1 MIVFAS
7 ADSQHTHPAEPDT
20 FLVTSLERTGD
31 LAVMMQNAISQ
42 HSGLGQAQLEDP
54 FLSSFAQQEVE
65 NILGIAVG
73 NQKTSGY
80 TVGEIYGENNAFTK
94 KVSFLLPVA

>member
-1 MIVFAS
+1 
-7 ADSQHTHPAEPDT
+7 
-20 FLVTSLERTGD
+20 
-31 LAVMMQNAISQ
+31 MQSAISQ

-94 KVSFLLPVA
+94 KATLYHYPPKECEERSKRF